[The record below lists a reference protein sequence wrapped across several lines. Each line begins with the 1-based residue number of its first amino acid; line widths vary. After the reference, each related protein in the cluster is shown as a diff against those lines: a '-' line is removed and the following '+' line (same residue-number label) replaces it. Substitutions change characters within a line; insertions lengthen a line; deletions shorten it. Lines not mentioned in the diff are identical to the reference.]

1 MVERL
6 VPGRPG
12 LQPERTS
19 LSWTRTALAAF
30 ANGVLLLIRHELN
43 GPQPLRLAGAALA
56 FALGF
61 FMIGVSHYRQRSLAR
76 RPLPT
81 SLAHPQSILAVAV
94 GTVTFALVILT
105 AIVFEL

>member
-30 ANGVLLLIRHELN
+30 ANGVLLLIKN
-43 GPQPLRLAGAALA
+43 DQAGSQFLRLAGAGLA
-56 FALGF
+56 FALGL
-61 FMIGVSHYRQRSLAR
+61 FMIWVSHYRQRALAQ

-81 SLAHPQSILAVAV
+81 SLAHPQTILAVAA
-94 GTVTFALVILT
+94 GTLAFALITLVL
-105 AIVFEL
+105 VLLEF

>member
-30 ANGVLLLIRHELN
+30 ANGVLLLIRHEM
-43 GPQPLRLAGAALA
+43 GMPQTLRIAGAGLA
-56 FALGF
+56 FALGI
-61 FMIGVSHYRQRSLAR
+61 FMIVVSHYRQRTLAR
-76 RPLPT
+76 RPLPL
-81 SLAHPQSILAVAV
+81 SLAQPWSILSVAG
-94 GTVTFALVILT
+94 GTLTFALVAL
-105 AIVFEL
+105 AVIVFEI

>member
-30 ANGVLLLIRHELN
+30 ANGVLLLIRHEL
-43 GPQPLRLAGAALA
+43 GMPQPLRLAGAAFA
-56 FALGF
+56 FALGI
-61 FMIGVSHYRQRSLAR
+61 FMIAVSQYRQRMLAR

-81 SLAHPQSILAVAV
+81 SLAHPWAILATAG
-94 GTVTFALVILT
+94 GTLTFALIALAVIILE
-105 AIVFEL
+105 I